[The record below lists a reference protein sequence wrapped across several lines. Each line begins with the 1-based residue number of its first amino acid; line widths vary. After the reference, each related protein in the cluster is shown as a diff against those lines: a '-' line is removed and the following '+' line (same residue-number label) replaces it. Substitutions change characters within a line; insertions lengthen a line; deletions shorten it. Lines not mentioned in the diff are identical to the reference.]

1 MSIAESSG
9 LEAAQS
15 RSDEIYRTLHQ
26 AITEQALHPGTKLPE
41 DAIGRHFG
49 VSRTVVRAAIT
60 RLRSHGLVAVQRNR
74 GATVAIP
81 SLEQAQHVFM
91 VRRCLEREIVRIL
104 ADGILPRQLE
114 LLELHVLRETE
125 AHIDGT
131 DPHASI
137 RLAGEFHVLLASIS
151 GNGVMRSLID
161 DLVARSSLILAVHGR
176 PHSADCAVSEHRQVI
191 AALRAG
197 DADRAIAVMDG
208 HLQAVESRA
217 YQTAARSSHSIGE
230 ILGRYA
236 NVRSMETTT

>member
-26 AITEQALHPGTKLPE
+26 AITEQALRPGTKLPE

-74 GATVAIP
+74 GAAVAIP
-81 SLEQAQHVFM
+81 SLEQAQQVFM

-104 ADGILPRQLE
+104 ADGISLRQLE
-114 LLELHVLRETE
+114 LLEQHVLRETE

-137 RLAGEFHVLLASIS
+137 RLTGEFHVLLASMS
-151 GNGVMRSLID
+151 GNEVMHSFID

-197 DADRAIAVMDG
+197 DAERAIAVMDG

-217 YQTAARSSHSIGE
+217 YQTPARSSRSIGE
-230 ILGRYA
+230 ILRRYS
-236 NVRSMETTT
+236 NVRSMETTA